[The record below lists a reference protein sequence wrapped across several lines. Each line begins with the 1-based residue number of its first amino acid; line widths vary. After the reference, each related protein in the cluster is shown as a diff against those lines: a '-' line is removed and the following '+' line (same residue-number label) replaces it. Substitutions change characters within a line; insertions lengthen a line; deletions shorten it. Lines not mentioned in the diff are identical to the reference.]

1 MSSQYYRMLFAGDLG
16 YRPVAE
22 FTAYP
27 RLGGLVIRD
36 DNADESF
43 SVYDHPHVLVFENAG
58 RLKPELLRARL
69 GRYLQGRARVGATS
83 ATTAGLARP
92 SWQPVRRRGLKPHG

>member
-1 MSSQYYRMLFAGDLG
+1 MASQYYRMLFAGDLG

-27 RLGGLVIRD
+27 RLGGLTIRD

-43 SVYDHPHVLVFENAG
+43 SVYDHPHVLVFTNADQLSEEPCAPG
-58 RLKPELLRARL
+58 
-69 GRYLQGRARVGATS
+69 
-83 ATTAGLARP
+83 
-92 SWQPVRRRGLKPHG
+92 